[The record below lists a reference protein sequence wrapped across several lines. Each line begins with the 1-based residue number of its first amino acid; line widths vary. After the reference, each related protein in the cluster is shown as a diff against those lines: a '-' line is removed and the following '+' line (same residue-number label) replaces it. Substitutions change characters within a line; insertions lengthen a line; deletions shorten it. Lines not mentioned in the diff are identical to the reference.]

1 MIYNVA
7 LIGYGYWGPKL
18 GRNFYN
24 SSKFKIKKIVDLSN
38 KNLLKAKKD
47 FGNISTSKNYKN
59 IRKDCDL
66 VVIATNTQ
74 SHFKLALYFLKR
86 GFNIL
91 VEKPLCLKLSQI
103 KILEKVSIKNKCKIF
118 VDYPFI
124 FSGSIKFIKKIIDRK
139 KYGKLLRVES
149 YREQAPIR
157 KDVNVI
163 WDLAVHDISILYYLL
178 KQSPKKISST
188 KLRMKKNKMQDS
200 AQIQLSYPN
209 QMEVFIKTSWI
220 SPEKIRLMKFKFEK
234 ADIICDE
241 NEPIYKIKLFVKSKN
256 SNKYKLLIPELDLN
270 EPLSNLVKYIY
281 KNLKSKIN
289 IFDKLNLKITQ
300 TLEKI

>member
-1 MIYNVA
+1 MI
-7 LIGYGYWGPKL
+7 K
-18 GRNFYN
+18 
-24 SSKFKIKKIVDLSN
+24 
-38 KNLLKAKKD
+38 
-47 FGNISTSKNYKN
+47 
-59 IRKDCDL
+59 
-66 VVIATNTQ
+66 
-74 SHFKLALYFLKR
+74 
-86 GFNIL
+86 
-91 VEKPLCLKLSQI
+91 
-103 KILEKVSIKNKCKIF
+103 
-118 VDYPFI
+118 
-124 FSGSIKFIKKIIDRK
+124 K

-289 IFDKLNLKITQ
+289 IFDKLNQKITQ